1 MKMLTYF
8 VIKADGQHQFSLS
21 QSEPRA
27 LLRAEVM
34 WGMHTGRRRQRA
46 VMVRAVMVRAAA
58 AGDGSEEV
66 DRRVKTTNRLRHHH

>member
-46 VMVRAVMVRAAA
+46 VMVRAAA